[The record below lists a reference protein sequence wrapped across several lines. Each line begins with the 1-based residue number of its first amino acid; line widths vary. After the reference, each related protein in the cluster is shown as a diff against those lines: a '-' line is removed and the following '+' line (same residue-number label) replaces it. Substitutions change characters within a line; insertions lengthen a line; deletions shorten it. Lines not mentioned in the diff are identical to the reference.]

1 MTMSPSAPRE
11 PSSAQRTQI
20 VVDPAKTTAPVCAQ
34 DLKQVGAKKGE
45 LLAKLK
51 ITTLSDL
58 LLHRPRR
65 YEDRRHCCAIEEAEE
80 GVPAVFRGIIQ
91 SINLRRFRQRRGSVV
106 ELVLSDD
113 TGELTCRWWNQ
124 SYVSRSHSEGTEIL
138 VYGKP
143 SIAKKT
149 TIDQPEIELVENDE
163 QDDIHLNRI
172 VPIYPL
178 TQGITQR
185 WLRTLLWDS
194 LKSFSNQIEPP
205 QQTIASQ
212 QKISRSDALWSLHFP
227 ESIEATLEAQT
238 FFAEEE
244 LLAFQL
250 KLQTRRLRFNQ
261 RAKAPICT
269 NANHLVQP
277 FLTQLSFQ
285 LTEAQ
290 QSVMRE
296 IRSDLNQSSP
306 MRRLLQGDVGS
317 GKTVVATLT
326 ALMMLESGLDVA
338 FMAPTEL
345 LAEQHYKTLSNWLDD
360 SDIGIAL
367 CTASSKI
374 ISKESKPTL
383 SIGTHALLEKGYEP
397 RELGLV
403 IIDEQH
409 RFGVSQRDRLLRKG
423 KYPHL
428 LTMTATPI
436 PRSLGL
442 TVYGDLEHSIIDQ
455 LPKDRGEIKTYVRSN
470 DRLDRIWTFIEQQ
483 VTQGRQA
490 YVIYPRIEEETEGSL
505 KAVESE
511 FKHITNRF
519 PHLKTACLHG
529 RIDRDQSAQT
539 MEAFRRNEIQILV
552 ATSVIE
558 VGVDVPNATVMLI
571 ENAERFGLAQLHQMR
586 GRIGRGKEESHCIL
600 VSHEANE
607 KASQRL
613 RTLESNRDGFAIA
626 ENDLRHRG
634 PGEFLGQQQS
644 GLPRFRF
651 ADLIEHRELVREIRT
666 LARIHLGL
674 EQPTSESAA
683 LGNT

>member
-1 MTMSPSAPRE
+1 MESTES
-11 PSSAQRTQI
+11 
-20 VVDPAKTTAPVCAQ
+20 TAP
-34 DLKQVGAKKGE
+34 DLVQGLSGVGAKKGE

-51 ITTLSDL
+51 ITTHSDL

-65 YEDRRHCCAIEEAEE
+65 YEDRRHCCAIEEAED
-80 GVPAVFRGIIQ
+80 GVPAVFRGTIQ
-91 SINLRRFRQRRGSVV
+91 SINLRRFRHRRGSVV
-106 ELVLSDD
+106 ELVLSDE

-124 SYVSRSHSEGTEIL
+124 SYVSRAHSEGTEIL

-143 SIAKKT
+143 ANAKKT

-163 QDDIHLNRI
+163 KDDIHLNRI

-178 TQGITQR
+178 TQGVHQR
-185 WLRTLLWDS
+185 WLRTLVWDS
-194 LKSFSNQIEPP
+194 LKSFSDQIEAP
-205 QQTIASQ
+205 QQEIGSRLKT
-212 QKISRSDALWSLHFP
+212 SRSDALWSLHFP
-227 ESIEATLEAQT
+227 DTIEATVEAQT

-244 LLAFQL
+244 LLSFQL

-261 RAKAPICT
+261 RAKAPACT
-269 NANHLVQP
+269 NDNHLVQP
-277 FLTQLSFQ
+277 FLAQLPFQ
-285 LTEAQ
+285 LTAAQ
-290 QSVMRE
+290 ERVMRE
-296 IRSDLNQSSP
+296 IRSDLNQPSS

-326 ALMMLESGLDVA
+326 SLMMLESGFDVA

-345 LAEQHYKTLSNWLDD
+345 LAEQHFKTLSAWLDEF
-360 SDIGIAL
+360 DIGLAL
-367 CTASSKI
+367 CTASSKT
-374 ISKESKPTL
+374 ISKESKSTL
-383 SIGTHALLEKGYEP
+383 TIGTHALLEKSYEP
-397 RELGLV
+397 SQLGLV

-423 KYPHL
+423 PFPHL

-483 VTQGRQA
+483 VNQGRQA
-490 YVIYPRIEEETEGSL
+490 YVIYPRIEEETEGTL

-511 FKHITNRF
+511 FKHITSRF
-519 PHLKTACLHG
+519 PLLKVACLHG
-529 RIDRDQSAQT
+529 RIDRDQSTQT
-539 MEAFRRNEIQILV
+539 MDAFRQNEIQILV

-586 GRIGRGKEESHCIL
+586 GRIGRGKEDSHCIL

-607 KASQRL
+607 NGWERL

-666 LARIHLGL
+666 LVRVHLGL
-674 EQPTSESAA
+674 EKPPIESDVA
-683 LGNT
+683 GNT